1 MDNNFIYG
9 IAKLEVGSVGA
20 NNAITYA
27 EIGYIEKGSF
37 QWGGSAPESVDVE
50 AEQVPSAPVL
60 ILRQKNGT
68 IAPQFN
74 LIQLDV
80 NNLKAV
86 MGGTLSNSNKTW
98 NAPSELVTLTAPVK
112 ITTQG
117 GAVISIANAEIL
129 ANLSGNLTLTEVSKI
144 QVTLKVLAPASGSPY
159 SIDFTPE
166 A

>member
-9 IAKLEVGSVGA
+9 IAKLEIGSVGA
-20 NNAITYA
+20 NNAISYA
-27 EIGYIEKGSF
+27 EVGYIEKGSF
-37 QWGGSAPESVDVE
+37 QWGGAAPESVDVE

-86 MGGTLSNSNKTW
+86 MGGSLSNNNKTW
-98 NAPSELVTLTAPVK
+98 NAPSDLVQLTAPVK
-112 ITTQG
+112 ITTQS
-117 GAVISIANAEIL
+117 GAVITIPNADIQ
-129 ANLSGNLTLTEVSKI
+129 ANLTGNLTLTEVSKI
-144 QVTLKVLAPASGSPY
+144 QVTLKVLAPASGAPY

-166 A
+166 S

>member
-80 NNLKAV
+80 NNLKADEQQQD
-86 MGGTLSNSNKTW
+86 MERPERSGGPDRPGKDHY
-98 NAPSELVTLTAPVK
+98 
-112 ITTQG
+112 
-117 GAVISIANAEIL
+117 AERC
-129 ANLSGNLTLTEVSKI
+129 GD
-144 QVTLKVLAPASGSPY
+144 QYCQRRDPG
-159 SIDFTPE
+159 
-166 A
+166 